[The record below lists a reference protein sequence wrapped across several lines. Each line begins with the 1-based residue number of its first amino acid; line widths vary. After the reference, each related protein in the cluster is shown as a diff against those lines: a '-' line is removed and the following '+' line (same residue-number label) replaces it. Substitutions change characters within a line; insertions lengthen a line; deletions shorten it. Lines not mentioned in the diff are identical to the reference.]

1 MKWWYMFYIDHVS
14 MTDFSLVINSNRYLK
29 RIIHFVEQRTRKLER
44 SVTRE
49 VGSHQLRRDREVS
62 EFLGPL

>member
-1 MKWWYMFYIDHVS
+1 MKRWYMFHIDHVS

-29 RIIHFVEQRTRKLER
+29 RIIHFVEQKTQKLER

-49 VGSHQLRRDREVS
+49 VVSSQLRKDWEVS